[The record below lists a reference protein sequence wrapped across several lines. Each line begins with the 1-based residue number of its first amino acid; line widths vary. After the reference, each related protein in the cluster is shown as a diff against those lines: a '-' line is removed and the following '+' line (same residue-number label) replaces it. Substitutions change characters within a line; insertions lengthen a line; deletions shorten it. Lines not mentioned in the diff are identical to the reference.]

1 MFQTQDEDTPKDL
14 HRLMDFELI
23 VIAIAPVVFLAWF
36 VYTRDRYEPE
46 PRRLIIKTFVI
57 GAVLVV
63 PVMFA
68 ELLGSLI
75 LPPSADALVLFFHF
89 LLVVALLEE
98 SSKYVAVRV
107 SVYGSRE
114 FNEPMDGLV
123 YGAVAG
129 LGFAAPE
136 NLLYVLSRGV
146 ALGIIRAVLS
156 VPGHAL
162 WGAII
167 GYYLTF
173 QKFKI
178 DRGAG
183 LRGLSL
189 AVILHTV
196 FDYGLVAAEPLIG
209 IVMASAVVVLGW
221 VIFFR
226 FRRTALEVSP
236 FKPEARAFQPPQVAR
251 KYCMYCGS
259 LMLADDR
266 FCRSCGAQ
274 QV

>member
-1 MFQTQDEDTPKDL
+1 MLQTEREDTPKDL
-14 HRLMDFELI
+14 AGPMDLELV

-36 VYTRDRYEPE
+36 VYTRDRYDPE
-46 PRRLIIKTFVI
+46 PRRLVIKTFVV

-68 ELLGSLI
+68 ELFGSLI
-75 LPPSADALVLFFHF
+75 LPPSADFLVMFLHF
-89 LLVVALLEE
+89 LLVVALVEE

-123 YGAVAG
+123 YGAIAG

-167 GYYLTF
+167 GYYLAF
-173 QKFKI
+173 QKLKI
-178 DRGAG
+178 DRNAG
-183 LRGLSL
+183 LRGLIL
-189 AVILHTV
+189 AVTLHTI
-196 FDYGLVAAEPLIG
+196 FDYGLVAAEPSVGILI
-209 IVMASAVVVLGW
+209 ATAVVVLGW
-221 VIFFR
+221 AIFFR
-226 FRRTALEVSP
+226 FKRTALEVSP
-236 FKPEARAFQPPQVAR
+236 FKPEARVFQPPQMAT

-259 LMLADDR
+259 LIFADDR

>member
-1 MFQTQDEDTPKDL
+1 
-14 HRLMDFELI
+14 MDFELI

-36 VYTRDRYEPE
+36 VYTRDRYDPE

-68 ELLGSLI
+68 ELFGNLI
-75 LPPSADALVLFFHF
+75 LPPSADFLVLFMHF
-89 LLVVALLEE
+89 LLVVALVEE

-123 YGAVAG
+123 YGAIAG

-146 ALGIIRAVLS
+146 GLGIIRAVLS

-167 GYYLTF
+167 GYYLAL
-173 QKFKI
+173 QKLKV

-189 AVILHTV
+189 AVILHTI
-196 FDYGLVAAEPLIG
+196 FDYGLVAAEPFVG
-209 IVMASAVVVLGW
+209 IVIASAVVVVGW

-226 FRRTALEVSP
+226 FKRTALEVSP
-236 FKPEARAFQPPQVAR
+236 FKSEARVPQPPPMAT
-251 KYCMYCGS
+251 KYCMYCGT
-259 LMLADDR
+259 LILADDR

-274 QV
+274 QL